1 MGKEKT
7 TIDFD
12 HAKDLGIF
20 ISQLVKDGVGFHVEQ
35 GKYKDTCYW
44 IVTLTGRC
52 KL

>member
-7 TIDFD
+7 TIDFE

-20 ISQLVKDGVGFHVEQ
+20 ISQLVKNGVEFHVSH
-35 GKYKDTCYW
+35 GKWKDISYW
-44 IVTLTGRC
+44 MVTLTGKC